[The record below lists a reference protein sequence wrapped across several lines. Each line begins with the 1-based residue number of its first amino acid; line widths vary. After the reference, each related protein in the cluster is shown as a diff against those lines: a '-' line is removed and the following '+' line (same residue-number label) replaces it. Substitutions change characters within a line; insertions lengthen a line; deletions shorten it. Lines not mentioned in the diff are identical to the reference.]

1 MLRVDQELVVHSLH
15 HNFLRGVLAHIEP
28 KLELLGAAI
37 LVLFLFI
44 LRHWLLATD
53 CSCDYLLDEGRPEPL
68 EPGGVA
74 AHGASDP
81 RQEVSLPRH
90 LPDIENIVK

>member
-15 HNFLRGVLAHIEP
+15 HYFLRGVLAHIEP

-37 LVLFLFI
+37 LVLFYHFI
-44 LRHWLLATD
+44 ASLATD
-53 CSCDYLLDEGRPEPL
+53 CSCDYLLDERRPEPL